1 MKKMKQKKKKITIS
15 DITVLKKYFGFKG
28 LNTVCQSAKCPNI
41 GECFKKRTAT
51 FLILGKYCTRRCGF
65 CAVEKHNPELIDIN
79 EPAKIAKAIKR
90 LGLSYSVITSVT
102 RDDLSDGGAE
112 HFAKTINEIKTLI
125 PESKVEVLVPDFLGN
140 TKSIDIVLSA
150 NPDVF
155 SHNLETVPALY
166 GKVRKGADYK
176 RSLEVLRYAKAAGF
190 KVKTGIMLGLGET
203 ETQVFETIEDIKNTN
218 IDTLTIGQYLA
229 PTKEHYL
236 VIKEYSPEEF
246 KTMEIFAVLS
256 GIKQVTS
263 GRYVRSSYLAEE
275 NFKRL

>member
-1 MKKMKQKKKKITIS
+1 MKQEKKKITIS
-15 DITVLKKYFGFKG
+15 DITALKKYFGFKR

-41 GECFKKRTAT
+41 GECFKNRTAT
-51 FLILGKYCTRRCGF
+51 FLILGKYCTRGCDF

-90 LGLSYSVITSVT
+90 LGLSYNIITSVT
-102 RDDLSDGGAE
+102 RDDLPDGGAE
-112 HFAKTINEIKTLI
+112 HFAKTISEIKTLI

-140 TKSIDIVLSA
+140 TKSIDIVLNA
-150 NPDVF
+150 KPDVF

-176 RSLEVLRYAKAAGF
+176 RSLEVLRYAKAADF

-218 IDTLTIGQYLA
+218 IDILTIGQYLA
-229 PTKEHYL
+229 PTKEHYP

-246 KTMEIFAVLS
+246 KTMEIFAVSS
-256 GIKQVTS
+256 GIKQVAS